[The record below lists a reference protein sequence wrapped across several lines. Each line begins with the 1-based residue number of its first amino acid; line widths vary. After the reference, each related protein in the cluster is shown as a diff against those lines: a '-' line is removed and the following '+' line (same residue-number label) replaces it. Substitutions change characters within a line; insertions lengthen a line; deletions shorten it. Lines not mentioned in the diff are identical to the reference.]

1 MHISIYRGSVAGQW
15 LTNNTYPY
23 GIYLSNNDDRST
35 LMSLFSSTRFS
46 IYMATGGKRGG
57 RGSGYEVCVE
67 GQNTKMGKKERRQK
81 IWKNKQVSRNDT
93 RISTFIIRS
102 HYANERISDRDDNVW
117 MKSIEASIAI
127 TKSNHG

>member
-1 MHISIYRGSVAGQW
+1 MHISIYRVLVVGQW
-15 LTNNTYPY
+15 LTNNTYAY

-35 LMSLFSSTRFS
+35 LISLFSSTCFS
-46 IYMATGGKRGG
+46 IYMATTGRGG
-57 RGSGYEVCVE
+57 GSGYEVCVE
-67 GQNTKMGKKERRQK
+67 GTKNEKGEKREKGK
-81 IWKNKQVSRNDT
+81 IWKNKQASRNDT